1 MNIYIRTDIE
11 GIPGVNTM
19 DDIIPRGTEAYERSC
34 RHLEQTLNWVL
45 EACYENG
52 ADNVYYRDGHG
63 GGGNIKPENIDPRAI
78 KLEGVTWV
86 EMALEGKFD
95 CYLDVGTHARAG
107 TLGGFLD
114 HTFKSKVIFEF
125 CLNGEPASELS
136 FIAALHGA
144 FDVPV
149 ALCVG
154 DTVACQQAKEYIPE
168 IKTAVVKHA
177 TERNLCHDLPNAEQI
192 IKDAVVDALK
202 NYKSVPP
209 YKVSLPVTIQQTTY
223 RSDMTDETYAA
234 IMAKGNTKNVE
245 RVDARTLRRVQPDIT
260 RYEDLRIYW
269 E

>member
-1 MNIYIRTDIE
+1 MNVYILTDIE
-11 GIPGVNTM
+11 GIPGITTM

-34 RHLEQTLNWVL
+34 RYLEQTVNWVV
-45 EACYENG
+45 ETCAENG
-52 ADNVYYRDGHG
+52 AENIYYRDGHG

-78 KLEGVTWV
+78 KIDIEEWNEL
-86 EMALEGKFD
+86 MPAGKID
-95 CYLDVGTHARAG
+95 CVLYVGAHARAG

-168 IKTAVVKHA
+168 IKTAIVKHA
-177 TERNLCHDLPNAEQI
+177 TERNFCQDLPNAEQI
-192 IKDAVVDALK
+192 IKEAVVDALK
-202 NYKSVPP
+202 NYKSIPP

-223 RSDMTDETYAA
+223 RSDMTDESYAK
-234 IMAKGNTKNVE
+234 IMAKGNPRNVE
-245 RVDARTLRRVQPDIT
+245 RVDARTLRRVQPEIT
-260 RYEDLRIYW
+260 CYEDLRIDW
-269 E
+269 

>member
-19 DDIIPRGTEAYERSC
+19 DDVIPRGTEAYERSC

-86 EMALEGKFD
+86 DLAREGKFD

-114 HTFKSKVIFEF
+114 HTFKSKSIFEYA
-125 CLNGEPASELS
+125 LNGKPESELTFVS
-136 FIAALHGA
+136 GILGFY
-144 FDVPV
+144 DVPCL
-149 ALCVG
+149 LCVG
-154 DTVACQQAKEYIPE
+154 DRVGCEQAKEDIPE
-168 IKTAVVKHA
+168 ITMAIVKEG

-192 IKDAVVDALK
+192 IKEATAKALQ
-202 NYKSVPP
+202 NYGKVPP
-209 YKVSLPVTIQQTTY
+209 YKLSLPITVQQTYY
-223 RSDMTDETYAA
+223 RSDMADVVYKRSVESG
-234 IMAKGNTKNVE
+234 KPVE
-245 RVDARTLRRVQPDIT
+245 RVDARTLRMTVPEVNS
-260 RYEDLRIYW
+260 YFDLRFS